1 MRLNF
6 VCRASKAR
14 KNGLSPIEL
23 SITIDGERTIITL
36 DRYVKATQ
44 FNPSTQK
51 VRGDKDLNDYL
62 ETIRKKC
69 YAIENELVKSGSMDM
84 DTFITTYKYG
94 ITSKEDTLLKVY
106 DKHNELYKGNV
117 LSGKVDNTALYK
129 YKKSRERI
137 ESYLASVGKTDIR
150 LRDITP
156 SFVEDYQNYCL
167 TNLKLSTT
175 VKEMKM
181 LKKILA
187 FAVRERYIEV
197 SPFQLRL
204 REEKLEYHPLT
215 QEEIDLIWKKDI
227 DNSRISMVR
236 DLFIFQ
242 VYTGLSY
249 IDMATL
255 TTDDI
260 VDDVIIKRRKKTDVK
275 SIIPL
280 LPISKA
286 ILERYNYRLPVISN
300 QKYNVYL
307 KVLGDLCCTRQILHS
322 HLARHTYATLLL
334 NNGVDM
340 VTVSKTMGHANS
352 KITEKIYAEMRK
364 ETVVNNILK
373 GFETSLNNKQL

>member
-84 DTFITTYKYG
+84 DTFISTYKYG
-94 ITSKEDTLLKVY
+94 ASSKEDTLLKAY
-106 DKHNELYKGNV
+106 DKHNDLYKGNV

-129 YKKSRERI
+129 YKKSRDRI
-137 ESYLASVGKTDIR
+137 ESYLTSVGKTDIR

-167 TNLKLSTT
+167 TNLKPSTT

-204 REEKLEYHPLT
+204 KEEKLEYHPLT
-215 QEEIDLIWKKDI
+215 QDEIDLIWKKDI

-260 VDDVIIKRRKKTDVK
+260 IDDVIIKRRKKTDVK

-286 ILERYNYRLPVISN
+286 ILERYDYRLPVISN
-300 QKYNVYL
+300 QKYNAYL
-307 KVLGDLCCTRQILHS
+307 KVLGDLCGTRQILHS

-373 GFETSLNNKQL
+373 GFETSLNIK

>member
-84 DTFITTYKYG
+84 DTFISTYKYG
-94 ITSKEDTLLKVY
+94 IASKEDTLLKAY

-137 ESYLASVGKTDIR
+137 ESYLTSVGKTDIR

-167 TNLKLSTT
+167 TNLKPSTT

-204 REEKLEYHPLT
+204 KEEKLEYHPLT
-215 QEEIDLIWKKDI
+215 QDEIDLIWKKDI

-260 VDDVIIKRRKKTDVK
+260 IDDVIIKRRKKTDVK

-286 ILERYNYRLPVISN
+286 ILERYDYRLPVISN
-300 QKYNVYL
+300 QKYNAYL
-307 KVLGDLCCTRQILHS
+307 KVLGDLCGTRQILHS

-373 GFETSLNNKQL
+373 GFETSLNIK

>member
-69 YAIENELVKSGSMDM
+69 YAIENELVKAGSMDM
-84 DTFITTYKYG
+84 DTFISTYKYG
-94 ITSKEDTLLKVY
+94 MASKEDTLLKAY

-137 ESYLASVGKTDIR
+137 ESYLTSVGKTDIR

-167 TNLKLSTT
+167 TNLKPSTM

-204 REEKLEYHPLT
+204 KEEKLEYHPLT
-215 QEEIDLIWKKDI
+215 QDEIDLIWKKDI

-260 VDDVIIKRRKKTDVK
+260 IDDVIIKRRKKTDVK

-286 ILERYNYRLPVISN
+286 ILERYDYRLPVISN
-300 QKYNVYL
+300 QKYNAYL
-307 KVLGDLCCTRQILHS
+307 KVLGDLCGTRQILHS

-373 GFETSLNNKQL
+373 GFETSLNIK

>member
-1 MRLNF
+1 M
-6 VCRASKAR
+6 
-14 KNGLSPIEL
+14 G
-23 SITIDGERTIITL
+23 
-36 DRYVKATQ
+36 
-44 FNPSTQK
+44 
-51 VRGDKDLNDYL
+51 
-62 ETIRKKC
+62 
-69 YAIENELVKSGSMDM
+69 
-84 DTFITTYKYG
+84 TFISTYKYG
-94 ITSKEDTLLKVY
+94 ASSKEDTLLKAY
-106 DKHNELYKGNV
+106 DKHNDLYKGNV

-137 ESYLASVGKTDIR
+137 ESYLTSVGKTDIR

-167 TNLKLSTT
+167 TNLKPSTT

-204 REEKLEYHPLT
+204 KEEKLEYHPLT
-215 QEEIDLIWKKDI
+215 KDEIDLIWKKDI

-260 VDDVIIKRRKKTDVK
+260 IDDVII
-275 SIIPL
+275 
-280 LPISKA
+280 
-286 ILERYNYRLPVISN
+286 
-300 QKYNVYL
+300 
-307 KVLGDLCCTRQILHS
+307 
-322 HLARHTYATLLL
+322 
-334 NNGVDM
+334 
-340 VTVSKTMGHANS
+340 
-352 KITEKIYAEMRK
+352 
-364 ETVVNNILK
+364 
-373 GFETSLNNKQL
+373 

>member
-69 YAIENELVKSGSMDM
+69 YTIENELVKSGSMDM
-84 DTFITTYKYG
+84 DTFISTYKYG
-94 ITSKEDTLLKVY
+94 IASKEDTLLKAY

-129 YKKSRERI
+129 YKKSRDRI
-137 ESYLASVGKTDIR
+137 ESYLTSVGKTDIR

-167 TNLKLSTT
+167 TNLKPSTT

-204 REEKLEYHPLT
+204 KEEKLEYHPLT
-215 QEEIDLIWKKDI
+215 QYEIDLIWKKDI

-260 VDDVIIKRRKKTDVK
+260 IDDVIIKRRKKTDVK

-286 ILERYNYRLPVISN
+286 ILERYDYRLPVISN
-300 QKYNVYL
+300 QKYNAYL
-307 KVLGDLCCTRQILHS
+307 KVLGDLCGTRQILHS

-373 GFETSLNNKQL
+373 GFETSLNIK

>member
-69 YAIENELVKSGSMDM
+69 YSIENELVKSGSMDM
-84 DTFITTYKYG
+84 DTFISTYKYG
-94 ITSKEDTLLKVY
+94 IASKEDTLLKAY

-129 YKKSRERI
+129 YKKSRDRI
-137 ESYLASVGKTDIR
+137 ESYLTSVGKTDIR

-167 TNLKLSTT
+167 TNLKPSTT

-204 REEKLEYHPLT
+204 KEEKLEYHPLT
-215 QEEIDLIWKKDI
+215 QYEIDLIWKKDI

-260 VDDVIIKRRKKTDVK
+260 IDDVIIKRRKKTDVK

-286 ILERYNYRLPVISN
+286 ILERYDYRLPVISN
-300 QKYNVYL
+300 QKYNAYL
-307 KVLGDLCCTRQILHS
+307 KVLGDLCGTRQILHS

-364 ETVVNNILK
+364 DTVVNNILK
-373 GFETSLNNKQL
+373 GFETSLNIK